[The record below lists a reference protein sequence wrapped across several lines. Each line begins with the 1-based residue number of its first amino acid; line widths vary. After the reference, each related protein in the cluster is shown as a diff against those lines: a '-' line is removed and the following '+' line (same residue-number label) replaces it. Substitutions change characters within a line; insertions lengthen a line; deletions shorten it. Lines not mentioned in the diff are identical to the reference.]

1 MAERQA
7 LLDELNHRSADGGAD
22 ASGWIDDNPAG
33 AGLSTHLG
41 AVLTIAV
48 GAALYHYKAFAYFSN
63 LYGRWLHGCAPG
75 MPGNPA
81 TATARKL
88 VVRRRLL
95 PETMEVKIKKVQL
108 GIADSVRCNPEDT
121 VDELIHRTQ
130 QQLSVRVRNLLWAGE
145 ILSLLG
151 SQTLA
156 QARVRAGATMIY
168 TVETRPEPPA
178 AGWLARIRSHHA

>member
-7 LLDELNHRSADGGAD
+7 LLDELNHRPADGGAD

-81 TATARKL
+81 TATATARKL

-108 GIADSVRCNPEDT
+108 GTADSVRCNPEDT

-156 QARVRAGATMIY
+156 QARVRAGATLIY

-178 AGWLARIRSHHA
+178 GARNKRT